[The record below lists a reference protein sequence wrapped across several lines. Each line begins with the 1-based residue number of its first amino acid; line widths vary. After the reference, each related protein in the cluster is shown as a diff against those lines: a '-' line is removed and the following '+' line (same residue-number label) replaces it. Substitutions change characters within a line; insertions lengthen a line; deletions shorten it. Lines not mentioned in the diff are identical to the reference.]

1 MQGTETWRAGEGVVP
16 LHPHWAAHFP
26 FLILERLKCNDDPFP
41 SFVEGSLP
49 CHSQARGPK
58 TGPRGKLE
66 RPAVASPN
74 TLGDQIYLMVKG
86 LPQI

>member
-1 MQGTETWRAGEGVVP
+1 MLGEGGSFLPTPTGQRTV
-16 LHPHWAAHFP
+16 P

-41 SFVEGSLP
+41 SFAEGSLP
-49 CHSQARGPK
+49 CHSQAGAPQ

-74 TLGDQIYLMVKG
+74 TLGDQMYLMVKG
-86 LPQI
+86 LSQI